1 MKWLICMLAIM
12 ALGLSG
18 CLNTD
23 AVTAAPNPF
32 LITPSRSPL
41 IYTVTPLIIYPTV
54 SETPSATATLAVETP
69 AASTPAFTETLTPTF
84 TLAPE
89 TLGITLLGCEAGF
102 DVTHGM
108 GEVTNV
114 YVKLTNS
121 FGPDLEAVC
130 ATLAA
135 ADEGRVH
142 PDKTICVDSL
152 PLGYQTI
159 LKLTVDTAFQVS
171 SVVEVT
177 VSSSNGLFL
186 RAGGMA
192 CTDIGAFLPASE
204 TLGVVEPIQ

>member
-1 MKWLICMLAIM
+1 MKWLICAFAIL

-32 LITPSRSPL
+32 LITPSRSPY

-54 SETPSATATLAVETP
+54 SETPSATATLAVETS
-69 AASTPAFTETLTPTF
+69 ASSTPTLTETPTPTF

-114 YVKLTNS
+114 YVRLTNS

-135 ADEGRVH
+135 ADEDRVH
-142 PDKTICVDSL
+142 PDKTVCVDSL

-186 RAGGMA
+186 RAGGLA
-192 CTDIGAFLPASE
+192 CTDIGGGIPPSE
-204 TLGVVEPIQ
+204 EIGVVRVIE